1 MGVFLE
7 TNVFSKL
14 PSRRVFVFHPHL
26 ISAIF
31 QSQVFSN
38 HTMPSPKSPQVRQ
51 QLRKTGTGAEWT
63 GSVLARAEQERRL
76 ALLAREAVAHLVRD
90 GDVTAVAAE
99 GVAPS
104 SGLPTLKVA
113 GTIGFF
119 QGKVMVGW
127 PVLGCQFCRM
137 VQLSRGND

>member
-1 MGVFLE
+1 
-7 TNVFSKL
+7 
-14 PSRRVFVFHPHL
+14 
-26 ISAIF
+26 
-31 QSQVFSN
+31 
-38 HTMPSPKSPQVRQ
+38 MPLPKSPQVRQ

-137 VQLSRGND
+137 VKLSLGNH

>member
-1 MGVFLE
+1 MFLE

-14 PSRRVFVFHPHL
+14 TSRRVFVFHPHL

-31 QSQVFSN
+31 SKPGLFQPHHAF
-38 HTMPSPKSPQVRQ
+38 PKSPQVRQ

-90 GDVTAVAAE
+90 GDVIAVAAE
-99 GVAPS
+99 GAPS

-113 GTIGFF
+113 GTSVLYVFF
-119 QGKVMVGW
+119 KG
-127 PVLGCQFCRM
+127 R
-137 VQLSRGND
+137 

>member
-1 MGVFLE
+1 
-7 TNVFSKL
+7 
-14 PSRRVFVFHPHL
+14 
-26 ISAIF
+26 
-31 QSQVFSN
+31 
-38 HTMPSPKSPQVRQ
+38 MPLPKSPQVRQ

-99 GVAPS
+99 GAPS

-119 QGKVMVGW
+119 QGKLMVGW
-127 PVLGCQFCRM
+127 PVL
-137 VQLSRGND
+137 

>member
-1 MGVFLE
+1 
-7 TNVFSKL
+7 
-14 PSRRVFVFHPHL
+14 
-26 ISAIF
+26 
-31 QSQVFSN
+31 
-38 HTMPSPKSPQVRQ
+38 VRQ

-113 GTIGFF
+113 GTSGFF
-119 QGKVMVGW
+119 SREGDGW
-127 PVLGCQFCRM
+127 MASFVEAVWLNYPIKM
-137 VQLSRGND
+137 SRSYTLILQQP

>member
-1 MGVFLE
+1 M
-7 TNVFSKL
+7 
-14 PSRRVFVFHPHL
+14 FHPHL
-26 ISAIF
+26 ISAIVW
-31 QSQVFSN
+31 SQVFAN
-38 HTMPSPKSPQVRQ
+38 HTMPLPKSPQVRQ

-99 GVAPS
+99 GAPS

-119 QGKVMVGW
+119 QGKVMVG

-137 VQLSRGND
+137 VQLSRGNH